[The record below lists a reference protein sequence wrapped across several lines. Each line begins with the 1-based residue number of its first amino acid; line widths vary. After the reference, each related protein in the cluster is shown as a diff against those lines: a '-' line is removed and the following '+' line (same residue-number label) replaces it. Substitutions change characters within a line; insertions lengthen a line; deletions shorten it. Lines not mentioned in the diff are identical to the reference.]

1 MDNSKIDGL
10 LERTID
16 EFRSGT
22 GEIEE
27 GLEVNDPSL
36 LQLRKSCRL
45 LRAIN
50 TMKEEEGY
58 YTLIIEASFSAIER
72 TIQFYLLEKEYID
85 ESDFVNH
92 EDIYEGGVEVG
103 LYGRDFK
110 DNLLQLWRNNR
121 SRTYYRE
128 GIGTAKSSELM
139 SEMANK
145 IHHHTL
151 QLARNS
157 HECICD
163 D

>member
-1 MDNSKIDGL
+1 MDDSKIDRL
-10 LERTID
+10 LERTIA
-16 EFRSGT
+16 EFRSG
-22 GEIEE
+22 GGKVEE
-27 GLEVNDPSL
+27 GLDVDDPSL

-45 LRAIN
+45 LKAVN
-50 TMKEEEGY
+50 TMKEENGY

-72 TIQFYLLEKEYID
+72 TIQFYLLESEYIR
-85 ESDFVNH
+85 ESDYVSH

-110 DNLLQLWRNNR
+110 DDLLHLWRNNR

-139 SEMANK
+139 SEIANK

-151 QLARNS
+151 QLARKS